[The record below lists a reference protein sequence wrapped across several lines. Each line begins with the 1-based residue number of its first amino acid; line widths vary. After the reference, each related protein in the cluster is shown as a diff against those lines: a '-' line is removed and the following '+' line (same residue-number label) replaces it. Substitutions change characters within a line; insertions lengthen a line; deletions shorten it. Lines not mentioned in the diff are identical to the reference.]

1 MENGLT
7 PRHNLARIAM
17 TDDLT
22 IDDLCA
28 ETGYTRRTIR
38 YYLQRGLISPPEG
51 GGRRRIYRRDHLLR
65 LIAIKALQ
73 ERRYPLEDIRYR
85 LADLEEADLEALLAG
100 LEGKAAAQ
108 AHEDASTSAA
118 KPVSLPPPDA
128 REQVVVPV
136 AEGVELV
143 AHGKAPAE
151 RTALLLEAARR
162 ASEVLL
168 GRPVDWLSHQ
178 DPTVNAHLKR
188 LRTPGGAKP

>member
-1 MENGLT
+1 
-7 PRHNLARIAM
+7 M

-38 YYLQRGLISPPEG
+38 YYLQRELIPPPEG
-51 GGRRRIYRRDHLLR
+51 GGRRRIYHRNHLLR
-65 LIAIKALQ
+65 LLAIKALQ
-73 ERRYPLEDIRYR
+73 GRRYPLEEIRYR
-85 LADLEEADLEALLAG
+85 LADLGEADLEALLAG
-100 LEGKAAAQ
+100 LDGKAVTPV
-108 AHEDASTSAA
+108 HEGATASGT
-118 KPVSLPPPDA
+118 KPVSLPPPEA
-128 REQVVVPV
+128 REQVVVPL

-143 AHGKAPAE
+143 AYGKASAE

-168 GRPVDWLSHQ
+168 SRPVDWLPHQ

-188 LRTPGGAKP
+188 LRQTEE